1 MDISKGPEVLGLDT
15 FVKRVAFI
23 QPWYNI
29 ITNQGDTMPIQ
40 ELDNME
46 NLLGEVADEFG
57 DVMKLMFDQDPGLF
71 ETRFGNGEVKV
82 HSTKA
87 TWNTQVDAAGDEFH
101 E

>member
-40 ELDNME
+40 ELDEME
-46 NLLGEVADEFG
+46 KLLDETT
-57 DVMKLMFDQDPGLF
+57 DCWIHGLVRA
-71 ETRFGNGEVKV
+71 ELQLNVGVC
-82 HSTKA
+82 HLSP
-87 TWNTQVDAAGDEFH
+87 
-101 E
+101 